1 MSLDLSERLEVLRDE
16 ALNTSEY
23 GADAAGSEVFDAI
36 LSRVARMH
44 ETEPGLDMS
53 LRDALNRR
61 LAWGESPSTVIVDCD
76 NVGKRLLAAVHRSFR
91 DPEDAAKVV
100 VVIAEVSCAAA
111 RHLARN
117 AVQRASK
124 ERALQRREMMVQR
137 QLAAALGQQDERI
150 QNYSAQA
157 PFPKS

>member
-1 MSLDLSERLEVLRDE
+1 MTFSKVL
-16 ALNTSEY
+16 
-23 GADAAGSEVFDAI
+23 AAIESFVD
-36 LSRVARMH
+36 S
-44 ETEPGLDMS
+44 T
-53 LRDALNRR
+53 R
-61 LAWGESPSTVIVDCD
+61 LAASQ
-76 NVGKRLLAAVHRSFR
+76 
-91 DPEDAAKVV
+91 VV

>member
-1 MSLDLSERLEVLRDE
+1 MSHELSERLEVLRDE
-16 ALNTSEY
+16 ALNTAEY
-23 GADAAGSEVFDAI
+23 GSDAAGSEVFDAI
-36 LSRVARMH
+36 IGRVARMQ

-76 NVGKRLLAAVHRSFR
+76 NVGRRLLAAVHRSFR
-91 DPEDAAKVV
+91 DPEDTAKVV
-100 VVIAEVSCAAA
+100 MVIAEVSCAAA

-117 AVQRASK
+117 AVLRASK
-124 ERALQRREMMVQR
+124 ERAMQRREMMVQR

-150 QNYSAQA
+150 QNYSMQGDT
-157 PFPKS
+157 PKY

>member
-1 MSLDLSERLEVLRDE
+1 MNLELGERLEVLRDE
-16 ALNTSEY
+16 ALNTAEY
-23 GADAAGSEVFDAI
+23 GADAPGGEVFDAI
-36 LSRVARMH
+36 LSRVSRMD

-61 LAWGESPSTVIVDCD
+61 LAWGESPSTIIVDCD
-76 NVGKRLLAAVHRSFR
+76 GVGKRLLGAVQRSFR
-91 DPEDAAKVV
+91 DPEDTAQVV
-100 VVIAEVSCAAA
+100 VVIAEVSCSAA

-137 QLAAALGQQDERI
+137 QIAAALAQQDDLI
-150 QNYSAQA
+150 QSFASH
-157 PFPKS
+157 KKDS